1 MEDIILRH
9 VYGNVMRVAIP
20 LTQRV
25 RTLVEGMETETE
37 TDFYPNPDF
46 PVKVNLTRSDNMEI
60 SYEAE
65 VDGNVASIE
74 DKGEIP
80 VGTYGISVL
89 CYDNMEQPCRYMA
102 RKKIKVVA
110 ATKDAGIEAG
120 VEFNTE
126 DYTLEGTIFYF
137 AKGDKGDS
145 AMTSIAYETDTFI
158 ETLSPNVYHK
168 WDEVEELT
176 IDSLG
181 ESESGT
187 LSQFMIEFRS
197 GDTPT
202 ALSLPD
208 SISWNGGVNVSEV
221 IKPNKTYQISII
233 NYLGV
238 IYEF

>member
-9 VYGNVMRVAIP
+9 VYGNVMRIAIP
-20 LTQRV
+20 LTQKV
-25 RTLVEGMETETE
+25 RTLVDGEETETE
-37 TDFYPNPDF
+37 SDFYPNTDF
-46 PVKVNLTRSDNMEI
+46 PVKVVLTRSDNLEML
-60 SYEAE
+60 YEAA
-65 VDGNVASIE
+65 VDGNVVSIE

-102 RKKIKVVA
+102 RKKVKIVA
-110 ATKDAGIEAG
+110 ATIEAGIEAG
-120 VEFNTE
+120 IEFNAE
-126 DYTLEGTIFYF
+126 EYTLEGTIFYF

-145 AMTSIAYETDTFI
+145 AMTSIAYETDSLVESLT
-158 ETLSPNVYHK
+158 PNVYHK
-168 WDEVEELT
+168 WGEMEELT

-187 LSQFMIEFRS
+187 LSQFAIEFQS

-208 SISWNGGVNVSEV
+208 GILWRGGINISEE
-221 IKPNKTYQISII
+221 IKPNKTYQIFIT

-238 IYEF
+238 ICEF